1 MVLYTVFNG
10 EYHGIIK
17 DTNDIS
23 ELSVEFVSEQTDNM
37 NEFKRQF
44 ADVVLKSDGSDPIL
58 NKKIESGTLYYKT
71 MTDGRAICGRCNY
84 RGWRTNTCRKFMKQ
98 IKRVQQTNGGFHHL
112 PCAECLNY
120 KLTEQDINYIK
131 RCYEYKR
138 SKK

>member
-1 MVLYTVFNG
+1 MLGYPKIMLMRVKMSKTDF
-10 EYHGIIK
+10 EY
-17 DTNDIS
+17 
-23 ELSVEFVSEQTDNM
+23 M
-37 NEFKRQF
+37 
-44 ADVVLKSDGSDPIL
+44 L

>member
-1 MVLYTVFNG
+1 MSKADF
-10 EYHGIIK
+10 EY
-17 DTNDIS
+17 
-23 ELSVEFVSEQTDNM
+23 V
-37 NEFKRQF
+37 
-44 ADVVLKSDGSDPIL
+44 L

-71 MTDGRAICGRCNY
+71 ITDGRAICGRCNY

-98 IKRVQQTNGGFHHL
+98 IKRVQHANGGFYHL